1 MRILDLQK
9 LTDEKWLNLFAA
21 TFEHKGHT
29 GRWLFASRKAQPQ
42 KEGPG
47 AGDAV
52 VIVPVLRNPGEPP
65 RLVMIKEFR
74 APIGS
79 VVWALPAGLLE
90 KGEPVEETV
99 RREMMEETGMEV
111 VRFKRLTQPLYSSAG
126 MTDEAAALA
135 FVDVRSTP
143 ESLPKLEASED
154 IEVVLLDFDG
164 VCRLCDDAGAK
175 IDAKAWSAL
184 YLYQQLGEF
193 L

>member
-21 TFEHKGHT
+21 TFEHHGHT
-29 GRWLFASRKAQPQ
+29 GRWLFASRKAEPQ
-42 KEGPG
+42 KGDR

-65 RLVMIKEFR
+65 RLVMVKEFR
-74 APIGS
+74 VPVGAH
-79 VVWALPAGLLE
+79 VWGLPAGLVE

-99 RREMMEETGMEV
+99 RREVREETGMEV
-111 VRFKRLTQPLYSSAG
+111 VKFKRVTQPLYSTAG
-126 MTDEAAALA
+126 LSDEAAALA

-154 IEVVLLDFDG
+154 IEVVLLDYEG
-164 VCRLCDDAGAK
+164 VCRLCDDTSAR
-175 IDAKAWSAL
+175 IDVKAWLAL
-184 YLYQQLGEF
+184 YLYQQLGQF
-193 L
+193 V

>member
-29 GRWLFASRKAQPQ
+29 GRWLFASRKAEPL
-42 KEGPG
+42 KGPG
-47 AGDAV
+47 PGDAV

-74 APIGS
+74 VPVGAK
-79 VVWALPAGLLE
+79 VWGLPAGLLE
-90 KGEPVEETV
+90 PGEPVEETV
-99 RREMMEETGMEV
+99 RREIMEETGMEV
-111 VRFKRLTQPLYSSAG
+111 VKFKRLTQPLYSSAG
-126 MTDEAAALA
+126 MTDEGAALA
-135 FVDVRSTP
+135 FVDVRSIP

-154 IEVVLLDFDG
+154 IEVVLLDFEAA
-164 VCRLCDDAGAK
+164 CRLCDDASAE

-184 YLYQQLGEF
+184 YLYQQLGQF
-193 L
+193 V

>member
-21 TFEHKGHT
+21 TFEHHGHT
-29 GRWLFASRKAQPQ
+29 GRWLFASRKDEPR
-42 KEGPG
+42 KGPG

-52 VIVPVLRNPGEPP
+52 VIVPVLRNAGEPP

-74 APIGS
+74 VPVGAK
-79 VVWALPAGLLE
+79 VWGLPAGLLE

-99 RREMMEETGMEV
+99 RREIREETGMEV
-111 VRFKRLTQPLYSSAG
+111 VKFKRLTQPLYSTAG
-126 MTDEAAALA
+126 MSDEAAALA

-154 IEVVLLDFDG
+154 IEVVLLDYDAA
-164 VCRLCDDAGAK
+164 CRVCDDATAR

-184 YLYQQLGEF
+184 YLYQQLGQF
-193 L
+193 V